1 MKYRISIKLKINRN
15 AWLIYY
21 GRFKEIFYH
30 THFESIKI
38 MHTEGH
44 TLNDGVS
51 NLIGNNGKVKCQ
63 INRQQ

>member
-1 MKYRISIKLKINRN
+1 
-15 AWLIYY
+15 
-21 GRFKEIFYH
+21 
-30 THFESIKI
+30 

>member
-15 AWLIYY
+15 AWLVYY
-21 GRFKEIFYH
+21 GRFKGRFYR
-30 THFESIKI
+30 TKIESIKI

-51 NLIGNNGKVKCQ
+51 NLIGNSGKVKC
-63 INRQQ
+63 